1 MVFRKL
7 HIQYKYITIIM
18 IAAGIYACEKQ
29 EVDFGGNSLTDD
41 PNIIVIDTISVNAS
55 TFKLDSF
62 STLSTGYF
70 IVGNHFDSVFGKF
83 QSTSYFDLSV
93 PYDSSGTLKGCTS
106 CYFDSMVA
114 ITKFSGGYYGDTTQ
128 LFTLNI
134 NQLTRLIDDNSSF
147 GYNTTVRSYKTEP
160 TGSFSAKVSPS
171 RQNTIRIRLVDDLG
185 KDLYNKIQRSSD
197 TVTDGNLFSNYIKGF
212 CFSGSNTNN
221 TVYYLKSSGDSDF
234 VMLYYHKNAPLPV
247 TYTVKFPMNSAH
259 QFNGFQSDYSGTD
272 LTVFTSKKRQTIPSI
287 QTNGHVYLH
296 ENNGLFP
303 RFSFPSLYS
312 LKELAPYINIV
323 SAVLEIYPVKG
334 SYGIQSFYTL
344 APNINAYIVN
354 EYDETQNY
362 LSYAGTSNLQTGNLS
377 IDNLYD
383 ESTKYIYDVSNY
395 VNAVLSGGKNAS
407 LDLVLKPATNTG
419 DSTEQ
424 RLFLKALNNS
434 SFKLKLNVL
443 GL

>member
-1 MVFRKL
+1 MVLRNL
-7 HIQYKYITIIM
+7 HIQYKYITLIM
-18 IAAGIYACEKQ
+18 LAAGICACEKQ

-62 STLSTGYF
+62 STLNTGYF
-70 IVGNHFDSVFGKF
+70 IAGSHFDSSFGKF
-83 QSTSYFDLSV
+83 QSTAYFDLDI

-134 NQLTRLIDDNSSF
+134 NRLTQLIDDNTTF
-147 GYNTTVRSYKTEP
+147 GYNTTIRNYNTSPVGT
-160 TGSFSAKVSPS
+160 FSAKVSPS
-171 RQNTIRIRLVDDLG
+171 RQNTIRIKLSDDLG
-185 KDLYNKIQRSSD
+185 KDLYNKIQRNSD
-197 TVTDGNLFSNYIKGF
+197 TITDGNLFLDYMKGF
-212 CFSGSNTNN
+212 CFTGTNTNN
-221 TVYYLKSSGDSDF
+221 TVYYMKPPGDSDF

-247 TYTVKFPMNSAH
+247 NYVVKFPMNAAH
-259 QFNGFQSDYSGTD
+259 QFNGFASDYSGTN
-272 LTVFTSKKRQTIPSI
+272 LAVFTSKKTQTISSV
-287 QTNGHVYLH
+287 QTNGYVYMH

-323 SAVLEIYPVKG
+323 SAVLEIFPVKG

-344 APNINAYIVN
+344 PQSINAYVVN

-362 LSYAGTSNLQTGNLS
+362 LYYSGTSDLQTGNLS
-377 IDNLYD
+377 IDNLYS
-383 ESTKYIYDVSNY
+383 ENTKYIYDVSNY
-395 VNAVLSGGKNAS
+395 VNTVLFQGNNGS
-407 LDLVLKPATNTG
+407 LDLVLKPAANAG

-424 RLFLKALNNS
+424 RLLLKALNNS